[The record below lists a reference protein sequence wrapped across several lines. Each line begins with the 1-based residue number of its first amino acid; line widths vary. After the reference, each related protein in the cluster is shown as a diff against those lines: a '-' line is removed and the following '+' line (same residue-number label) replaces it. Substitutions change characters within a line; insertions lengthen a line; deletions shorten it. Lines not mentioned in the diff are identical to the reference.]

1 MVDIHDYIVV
11 GSGASGGLLASNLH
25 RLGADVLLIEAGKAY
40 DKKNFPNNEMRGSAA
55 LYWGG
60 GFEFDSEAK
69 TAYLRS
75 RCLGGTTIV
84 NQALLD
90 RFDEDVFNDWKNR
103 TGISW
108 MEQSELDKSYEA
120 VESRLKLK
128 TFEDKDMNNNARLFK
143 MACEK
148 LGYDWKYLRRG
159 QDDCALERGNDCI
172 ACLNG
177 CHRDS
182 KQSTLVTSL
191 QKAMQ
196 DGMKV
201 QTETEVLSVEHH
213 ADRCDVHVLTASK
226 KAVLK
231 CRKLIMAAGSFGT
244 TQVLLRSGFD
254 KKLKALGKGF
264 CQHPQF
270 MFFGVFDEIVDGYK
284 GAFQTLA
291 SGKHPFRKNGYKLEV
306 VYAPPISAGM
316 LLSSY
321 GAEFQKQMKRYRYM
335 SSIEVAVRDEP
346 DGGRLRINRK
356 GRLIVEKYLTAQDK
370 SRKAAGAETLKKIF
384 TAQGA
389 KEILESPFFFGLHLM
404 GGCAIGSSGVNS
416 VVNPEFQ
423 VHDMPNIYIA
433 DSSIFPSAPG
443 INPSLSV
450 MAFSHRLLTQL
461 SNA

>member
-1 MVDIHDYIVV
+1 MHDYIIV
-11 GSGASGGLLASNLH
+11 GSGASGGFLAGNLH
-25 RLGADVLLIEAGKAY
+25 KTGADVLLIEAGKAY
-40 DKKNFPNNEMRGSAA
+40 NKKNFPNNEMRGSAE

-90 RFDEDVFNDWKNR
+90 RFDEDVFDDWKSR

-108 MEQSELDKSYEA
+108 MNLSDLEDSYDAIEHGM
-120 VESRLKLK
+120 KLK
-128 TFEDKDMNNNARLFK
+128 TFEEKDMNNNARLFK

-148 LGYDWKYLRRG
+148 LGYDWKFLRRG
-159 QDDCALERGNDCI
+159 QDDCALEKGNDCI

-182 KQSTLVTSL
+182 KQSTWVTSL
-191 QKAMQ
+191 QNAIQ
-196 DGMKV
+196 NGLQV
-201 QTETEVLSVEHH
+201 QSETEVLSVEHH
-213 ADRCDVHVLTASK
+213 ADFCKVHAITPQGKIA
-226 KAVLK
+226 LK
-231 CRKLIMAAGSFGT
+231 CRKLILAAGSFGT
-244 TQVLLRSGFD
+244 TQILLRSGFD
-254 KKLKALGKGF
+254 KKLPALGKGF

-270 MFFGVFDEIVDGYK
+270 MFFGVFDDVVDGYK

-291 SGKHPFRKNGYKLEV
+291 SGKHPFRKMGFKLEV

-316 LLSSY
+316 LLNTF
-321 GAEFQKQMKRYRYM
+321 GADFQAQMLHYRNM

-346 DGGRLRINRK
+346 DGGRLRINNK
-356 GRLIVEKYLTAQDK
+356 GRLIVEKHLTQQDK
-370 SRKAAGAETLKKIF
+370 SRKAAGAEMLKQIF
-384 TAQGA
+384 MAQGA

-404 GGCAIGSSGVNS
+404 GGCAIGTSGNQS
-416 VVNPEFQ
+416 VVNPDFQ
-423 VHDMPNIYIA
+423 IHDMPHILIA

-450 MAFSHRLLTQL
+450 MAFSHRLFKQL
-461 SNA
+461 NHS